1 MPALP
6 PAIPTFTSAAV
17 ARRMTSDDD
26 DEGFGDDSL
35 SPDTVKLSAGL
46 AAATSVEDVLEAAD
60 NVVRFAGFGSV
71 PAAAPSIVCDAVSFS
86 DRLNAFQNDVFK
98 MTHKLFQM
106 LEKVQSEKA
115 LLRQAGKRALEAA
128 SEAAAQLARAQA
140 ENEHLRGLL
149 HAYRRLDGGKLERD
163 LCWSDAYLCGD
174 SDTVA
179 RVEQAEAD
187 AANET
192 ESESESWDE
201 ELAVAEQLATSK
213 ARGVA

>member
-1 MPALP
+1 
-6 PAIPTFTSAAV
+6 
-17 ARRMTSDDD
+17 MTSDDD

-71 PAAAPSIVCDAVSFS
+71 PAAASSIVCDDVSFS
-86 DRLNAFQNDVFK
+86 DHFDAFQHGAFK
-98 MTHKLFQM
+98 MIHRLIQK

-128 SEAAAQLARAQA
+128 SETATQLAHARS

-149 HAYRRLDGGKLERD
+149 
-163 LCWSDAYLCGD
+163 
-174 SDTVA
+174 
-179 RVEQAEAD
+179 
-187 AANET
+187 
-192 ESESESWDE
+192 
-201 ELAVAEQLATSK
+201 
-213 ARGVA
+213 